1 MNWKKIFLIIIIT
14 AVIVG
19 GGIVMFNRT
28 NKKIVNYAYSFNKF
42 NKVSVD
48 IPTFLKLVVNI
59 VLVILA

>member
-28 NKKIVNYAYSFNKF
+28 NKKIVNQAYSFNRVTAKH
-42 NKVSVD
+42 
-48 IPTFLKLVVNI
+48 LL
-59 VLVILA
+59 

>member
-28 NKKIVNYAYSFNKF
+28 KKNS
-42 NKVSVD
+42 
-48 IPTFLKLVVNI
+48 KLR
-59 VLVILA
+59 LFF

>member
-48 IPTFLKLVVNI
+48 TVSYTHLRAHETF
-59 VLVILA
+59 

>member
-42 NKVSVD
+42 N
-48 IPTFLKLVVNI
+48 
-59 VLVILA
+59 